1 MALAVSDDG
10 CGMSPEV
17 QARIYEPFY
26 TTKALGRGTG
36 LGLATVYG
44 VVRQNKGFIRVE
56 SAVGQ
61 GTTFH
66 IHFPRCQ
73 TAALALQAQGRERSP
88 QARPGETVLVVE
100 DNVAFLE
107 TLQTFL
113 ALVGYRVLST
123 SRPEAAMDL
132 IAANQPALSLVL
144 SDVTM
149 PGTDGFTLAKQVQ
162 SKHPNLRFLFM
173 SGYPGNGISQQDH
186 EIIQK
191 PFTLSGLAQRLR
203 AVLDSQQG

>member
-1 MALAVSDDG
+1 VALAVSDDG

-113 ALVGYRVLST
+113 ALVGYRVL
-123 SRPEAAMDL
+123 

>member
-1 MALAVSDDG
+1 
-10 CGMSPEV
+10 
-17 QARIYEPFY
+17 
-26 TTKALGRGTG
+26 
-36 LGLATVYG
+36 
-44 VVRQNKGFIRVE
+44 
-56 SAVGQ
+56 
-61 GTTFH
+61 
-66 IHFPRCQ
+66 
-73 TAALALQAQGRERSP
+73 
-88 QARPGETVLVVE
+88 
-100 DNVAFLE
+100 
-107 TLQTFL
+107 
-113 ALVGYRVLST
+113 
-123 SRPEAAMDL
+123 MDL

-186 EIIQK
+186 EISQK